1 MAAFE
6 YKALGAD
13 GKKTS
18 GIINADTKKQARSQ
32 LKKQG
37 LFPTEVKEQQSGKA
51 TSGDGLSVEID
62 FSKYFERVS
71 SQELAEMT
79 NQMET
84 LIRTSVSIDETLA
97 ILADQTE
104 NNMLRL
110 ALVEIKDKV
119 TKGLS
124 LSEAMKDHPKIFD
137 KLYISLIE
145 VGQETGQLDEILGR
159 LREHTGKMV
168 ELQQKVIKAISY
180 PLLTMLI
187 SGGVVLGI
195 FVGVIPRIRKLFDTF
210 GATLPLPTQIV
221 LAISDFLLNR
231 WYIPLALVIIIAY
244 SFPKWINTENGRYTF
259 DSFKLKIPYFGN
271 LFRMIST
278 SRFSRTL
285 ATLLKGGLPLAEA
298 LPIAKNV
305 LQNVVLEEVVEKAN
319 QNIISGKDFA
329 EPLLKSGQFPPLL
342 VRMIAVGERTGEME
356 HMLIEASDAYDQRVD
371 TKLNTLASVI
381 EPFMMVGLGG
391 IVLLI
396 GSSVLLPLLNM
407 SALAR

>member
-51 TSGDGLSVEID
+51 TSGDGLNIEID

-97 ILADQTE
+97 ILGDQTE

-231 WYIPLALVIIIAY
+231 WYIPLVLVIIIAY
-244 SFPKWINTENGRYTF
+244 AFPKWINTENGRYKF
-259 DSFKLKIPYFGN
+259 DSFRLSIPYFGN

-329 EPLLKSGQFPPLL
+329 DPLLKSGQFPPLL